1 MPYKSR
7 LQLHLTWMRINKI
20 IWTFLGKFT
29 AKLGTLFLLFYP
41 LVKVLL
47 HLFLPRLCAIL
58 KKFWRKE
65 GIKIRIYTD
74 KFLRPTFS
82 PLDLALEESEII
94 RNSLTHCGFIKNSEK
109 PVWQPQKELIWLTHS
124 NFTIPE
130 DQIV

>member
-47 HLFLPRLCAIL
+47 HLFLRRLCAIL

-74 KFLRPTFS
+74 DSF
-82 PLDLALEESEII
+82 
-94 RNSLTHCGFIKNSEK
+94 
-109 PVWQPQKELIWLTHS
+109 
-124 NFTIPE
+124 
-130 DQIV
+130 

>member
-20 IWTFLGKFT
+20 IWTFLGKFN

-47 HLFLPRLCAIL
+47 HLFLRRLCAIL

-74 KFLRPTFS
+74 DSF
-82 PLDLALEESEII
+82 
-94 RNSLTHCGFIKNSEK
+94 
-109 PVWQPQKELIWLTHS
+109 
-124 NFTIPE
+124 
-130 DQIV
+130 